1 MDVYLYADETGNLDY
16 GGATKQGAS
25 PYFGFGTAVFIGD
38 HGVALMRGMRLR
50 THVSSKGIR
59 LARGFH
65 AVDDS
70 NETRGEV
77 FPLVAELAPRI
88 DTTFLAKSQAYETV
102 RAKGEMYLY
111 KLAWYLHFKEIA
123 TRVSGPDDT
132 LYVIA
137 GTFGTRKRQAEAEAA
152 LRDVCNQVDRQI
164 KLCVWEASSSWGLQ
178 VADYALWATHRNL
191 VGRSCHWYDRD
202 IAPVLETTFLPWGRE
217 AGTEPGKE

>member
-1 MDVYLYADETGNLDY
+1 M
-16 GGATKQGAS
+16 
-25 PYFGFGTAVFIGD
+25 
-38 HGVALMRGMRLR
+38 
-50 THVSSKGIR
+50 
-59 LARGFH
+59 
-65 AVDDS
+65 
-70 NETRGEV
+70 
-77 FPLVAELAPRI
+77 
-88 DTTFLAKSQAYETV
+88 
-102 RAKGEMYLY
+102 
-111 KLAWYLHFKEIA
+111 AWYLHFKEIA